1 MLFHELKRFK
11 RGLLCCVFDTTDR
24 IQHMFWRN
32 MDPAHPMH
40 RNGSEAD
47 FTVFEELY
55 RRMDDLV
62 GRLMEKIDRDT
73 LFMVISDHGFGSFR
87 RGINLNS
94 WLYRNGLLAL
104 IEGADGKSGQLFEK
118 VDWGQTRAYAIGLSG
133 IFINQK
139 GREAKGIVEPGQETE
154 KVKNEIIQKLA
165 TLKDEKTDQTAISHV
180 MRREDLYSGPSMEN
194 APDLIVSYT
203 EGYRASWDSVM
214 GGVSADLIE
223 DNLKAW
229 SGDHSMHP
237 DHIPGVFLCNR
248 KMVSHKIRLM
258 DLTPTVLKVFGVPV
272 PIEMDGRPAVFE
284 TEK

>member
-1 MLFHELKRFK
+1 
-11 RGLLCCVFDTTDR
+11 
-24 IQHMFWRN
+24 
-32 MDPAHPMH
+32 
-40 RNGSEAD
+40 
-47 FTVFEELY
+47 
-55 RRMDDLV
+55 
-62 GRLMEKIDRDT
+62 
-73 LFMVISDHGFGSFR
+73 
-87 RGINLNS
+87 
-94 WLYRNGLLAL
+94 
-104 IEGADGKSGQLFEK
+104 
-118 VDWGQTRAYAIGLSG
+118 
-133 IFINQK
+133 
-139 GREAKGIVEPGQETE
+139 
-154 KVKNEIIQKLA
+154 
-165 TLKDEKTDQTAISHV
+165 
-180 MRREDLYSGPSMEN
+180 REDLYSGPSMEN